1 MEPPPSVWS
10 LSSDVDAAPAAP
22 AQSRDQQARLQVEV
36 ARRYAYSQLDQ
47 HARWTIASAEWCWL
61 SSPSDCVNIL
71 EAFATYQ
78 DSNDFTRK
86 LLNVKAIVAEI
97 RLTVHYFSQRR
108 LWPVWVLQPNDRLV
122 RSIPEDEAAY
132 EDFGNENWEV
142 LVNVMN
148 LSSVI
153 ESVFVQAVFNAPANA
168 VYGDRLN
175 RSSVGSYNFRGN
187 VVERLL
193 TFLVK
198 RRQQESR
205 EVSAMA
211 APG

>member
-1 MEPPPSVWS
+1 M
-10 LSSDVDAAPAAP
+10 
-22 AQSRDQQARLQVEV
+22 
-36 ARRYAYSQLDQ
+36 
-47 HARWTIASAEWCWL
+47 
-61 SSPSDCVNIL
+61 
-71 EAFATYQ
+71 
-78 DSNDFTRK
+78 
-86 LLNVKAIVAEI
+86 
-97 RLTVHYFSQRR
+97 
-108 LWPVWVLQPNDRLV
+108 

-153 ESVFVQAVFNAPANA
+153 ESVFVQEVFNAPANA

-193 TFLVK
+193 TYLLQ
-198 RRQQESR
+198 RSQEEALTVNWDDDS
-205 EVSAMA
+205 
-211 APG
+211 PT

>member
-1 MEPPPSVWS
+1 M
-10 LSSDVDAAPAAP
+10 
-22 AQSRDQQARLQVEV
+22 
-36 ARRYAYSQLDQ
+36 
-47 HARWTIASAEWCWL
+47 
-61 SSPSDCVNIL
+61 
-71 EAFATYQ
+71 
-78 DSNDFTRK
+78 
-86 LLNVKAIVAEI
+86 
-97 RLTVHYFSQRR
+97 
-108 LWPVWVLQPNDRLV
+108 WVLQPNDRLV

-132 EDFGNENWEV
+132 EDFGNENWEA
-142 LVNVMN
+142 LVNIMN

-193 TFLVK
+193 TYLLH
-198 RRQQESR
+198 RRQE
-205 EVSAMA
+205 EVLAVSELA